1 MSTNDPD
8 QIRREIDRTRANLSY
23 DVNALADE
31 ADPRQI
37 ARRQVQKVRS
47 SAGSLRERLF
57 GSDDDYSSAQYGS
70 YRYPTDQYGSYRY
83 PTDQYGDPYQRSTG
97 GTSTIEQA
105 KEGVSDLAHT
115 VRDAAADAPAQLRRR
130 TQGAPLALGL
140 IAFGVGGL
148 VAALMPASDTERRA
162 ASAVKEQAGPLIEEA
177 RTVAREAV
185 ENVKPVAQDAAAA
198 VQETAQAG
206 VDTVRE
212 DARSSAETVKQDVAR
227 AKDDVTFSTGTGTT
241 GTRSAG
247 I

>member
-8 QIRREIDRTRANLSY
+8 EIRREIDRTRANLSH

-31 ADPRQI
+31 ANPRQI

-57 GSDDDYSSAQYGS
+57 GSDDDYPSAQYGS
-70 YRYPTDQYGSYRY
+70 YSY
-83 PTDQYGDPYQRSTG
+83 PTDQYGDPYRRSTG

-105 KEGVSDLAHT
+105 KEGVSDMAHT
-115 VRDAAADAPAQLRRR
+115 VKDAAADAPAQMRRR

-162 ASAVKEQAGPLIEEA
+162 AAAVKEQAGPLVDEA

-185 ENVKPVAQDAAAA
+185 ENVKPVAQEAVAS
-198 VQETAQAG
+198 VQESARSGAETI
-206 VDTVRE
+206 RE
-212 DARSSAETVKQDVAR
+212 DAKSSAETVKQDAAR
-227 AKDDVTFSTGTGTT
+227 AKDDVTGTTGTGTST
-241 GTRSAG
+241 KF
-247 I
+247 

>member
-70 YRYPTDQYGSYRY
+70 YSY

-105 KEGVSDLAHT
+105 KEGVSDMAHT
-115 VRDAAADAPAQLRRR
+115 VKDAAADAPAQLRRR